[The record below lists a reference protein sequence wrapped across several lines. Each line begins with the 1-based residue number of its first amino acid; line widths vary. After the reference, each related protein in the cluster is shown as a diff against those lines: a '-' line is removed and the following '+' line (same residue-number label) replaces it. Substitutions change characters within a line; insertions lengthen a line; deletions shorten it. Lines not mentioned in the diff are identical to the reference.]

1 MNAVPFSLMSLGI
14 LIYVLL
20 KNFLVVLKQEYIVMT
35 FWNLSFE

>member
-1 MNAVPFSLMSLGI
+1 MPFSLMILGI

-20 KNFLVVLKQEYIVMT
+20 KNFLVVLKQEYIVLMT